1 MNLKENNKI
10 KTNNLKIITN
20 ISIVNLADDI
30 KYLGEAS
37 MYMWKEWAE
46 QYGTRLEDIVYRTRH
61 CLNKDSIPQTY
72 IAKIN
77 DELVGVVSI
86 WNNDLPFRQDLT
98 PWLAGLYVKEKY
110 RGIGIGKLLQ
120 NECIEVVKQ
129 LGYKKLYL
137 ITEHENYYE
146 RYGWIF
152 IEKAPLRGG
161 NQTRLYEFNIIN
173 M

>member
-1 MNLKENNKI
+1 MKDD
-10 KTNNLKIITN
+10 KII
-20 ISIVNLADDI
+20 IVNLVDDI
-30 KYLGEAS
+30 KFLEEAS

-46 QYGTRLEDIVYRTRH
+46 QYGTKYEDVVYRTKH

-72 IAKIN
+72 IAKCN
-77 DELVGVVSI
+77 DELVGFVSI

-98 PWLAGLYVKEKY
+98 PWLAGLYVKEEY
-110 RGIGIGKLLQ
+110 RGKGIGTLLQ
-120 NECIEVVKQ
+120 KKCIDVVRE

-146 RYGWIF
+146 RNGWVF

-161 NQTRLYEFNIIN
+161 LYTRLYEFDTKK
-173 M
+173 